1 VQIRYFFFCW
11 IAAFIFGACDNAP
24 SKGAEESKG
33 VPSDSLERA
42 WKTAYAEALKL
53 QTVAAWDRCIALCP
67 TAESRDTLVHRR
79 RALYMDYDR
88 FQRAGVHVDSFL
100 NANPCYI
107 PILSK
112 MDRIHD
118 KHFTWDELFNT
129 SFDRGDYL
137 AGRFIVGDFNTTDA
151 SGKCRGCVDALPD
164 NSNLDE
170 FESLFRAAGVSSP
183 QNANESL
190 EQWYGRLGSS
200 EKNRWYA
207 DMQTW
212 RNYEAKVE
220 SYRAE
225 PLVREPIIEVHG
237 KKYCIGQRMCLCEI
251 HNDTIIQRAR
261 FVTSSKNGAAS
272 QHNQH
277 DYDGQPRYYAPLCEL
292 TTRYWDRAL
301 SYDSLDAK
309 RDKRMGHGSSH
320 VITYKGATPLPN
332 FIHMTPTDDYPGAK
346 GYVNGIHEFAVGG
359 SMPGLYMGSPMSLG
373 CVRLHDYPSKF
384 VRWWAPAN
392 TRFFIAY
399 EWSRYK
405 QRPPE
410 KEKAP

>member
-1 VQIRYFFFCW
+1 MRSHFFFIILLFAVCSCGAPAGGSKPTS
-11 IAAFIFGACDNAP
+11 AADQ
-24 SKGAEESKG
+24 
-33 VPSDSLERA
+33 DSLARA
-42 WKTAYAEALKL
+42 WNEAYAEALKL
-53 QTVAAWDRCIALCP
+53 QTVAAWNRCIALCP
-67 TAESRDTLVHRR
+67 TEGQRDSLIHRR
-79 RALYMDYDR
+79 RSLWMDYDS
-88 FQRAGVHVDSFL
+88 FQRAGLNVDSFL

-112 MDRIHD
+112 MDRI
-118 KHFTWDELFNT
+118 KNRHFTWDDLYNPT
-129 SFDRGDYL
+129 FDRSDYL

-151 SGKCRGCVDALPD
+151 DGHCKGCKDLLPE
-164 NSNLDE
+164 NAQLDE
-170 FESLFRAAGVSSP
+170 FRELFVASGVQPSS
-183 QNANESL
+183 NESEQL
-190 EQWYGRLGSS
+190 EQWYRQLQSS
-200 EKNRWYA
+200 DQRQWFA
-207 DMQTW
+207 TIQTW
-212 RNYEAKVE
+212 RNYQDKVE
-220 SYRAE
+220 GYRTE

-251 HNDTIIQRAR
+251 HNDTIIQRAQ

-277 DYDGQPRYYAPLCEL
+277 DFDGQPRYYAPLCEL

-301 SYDSLDAK
+301 NYDSLDAK

-332 FIHMTPTDDYPGAK
+332 FMHMTPTDDYPGAK
-346 GYVNGIHEFAVGG
+346 GFVNGIHEFAVGG

-405 QRPPE
+405 QRPS
-410 KEKAP
+410 